1 MYVGSYRSAAD
12 SRIRHIAASLCAGQ
26 NVTPFTLR
34 YVTYIYIHT
43 YILMYYMYVGRA
55 CAAKADAC
63 ARLATAREN
72 RGAKNRQKARGM
84 YE

>member
-1 MYVGSYRSAAD
+1 MLQTLGLATLQLPFAQVRMHPVYV
-12 SRIRHIAASLCAGQ
+12 
-26 NVTPFTLR
+26 TLR